1 MLFLNRG
8 IEIAAISVWVCLMIV
23 MGMADAFADSC
34 DNLDANKA
42 WTSGFAKLNEAY
54 KAEEWDA
61 ALKYGK
67 ELEGICELSPS
78 LNYVIARI
86 YKNIGDQEKYLFYL
100 QKSTQNTERFAVDK
114 DLLDQMWGEKYVAA
128 NPKAA
133 PEVIKAREATIVE
146 QASEIE
152 TLRSQLKSVQLTADD
167 SIIQHEERMV
177 RGMLWTSVAV
187 SGVGIVLTAVGA
199 VLVGLNNDKA
209 VNADKHGYNVKAI
222 YNTGWALT
230 GAGAGVTV
238 LGVAATG
245 YFGYQYSRNHRD
257 ESTADV
263 SFMLSPS
270 WSSFTLTF

>member
-8 IEIAAISVWVCLMIV
+8 IEIASICVCVCLMIV

-34 DNLDANKA
+34 DNLDANNA

-61 ALKYGK
+61 ALKYSN
-67 ELEGICELSPS
+67 ELEEICELSPT

-86 YKNIGDQEKYLFYL
+86 YKNLGNHEKYLFYL
-100 QKSTQNTERFAVDK
+100 QKSTQNTERFSVDK
-114 DLLDQMWGEKYVAA
+114 KLLDDMWSEKYVAA
-128 NPKAA
+128 H
-133 PEVIKAREATIVE
+133 PEADLNVIKAREATIVE
-146 QASEIE
+146 QASEIDS
-152 TLRSQLKSVQLTADD
+152 LRFQLKSVQLTADD

-238 LGVAATG
+238 LGVAAAG